1 MNERAILY
9 RKQNNI
15 PDDLGTAVNVQVMV
29 FGAYQ
34 LYKKRRNSAPK
45 KYL

>member
-1 MNERAILY
+1 VDKGKPSMVTFFFVVVA
-9 RKQNNI
+9 
-15 PDDLGTAVNVQVMV
+15 VQVMV
-29 FGAYQ
+29 LGAYQ